1 MKGAQV
7 QLGIDRFLAL
17 GHKSLTV
24 ETAGQVL
31 YN

>member
-1 MKGAQV
+1 MQGAQV
-7 QLGIDRFLAL
+7 QPGTDVFLAS